1 MSTELEYHKAYVSVI
16 VKHLPDGRKTPLQII
31 FEDGR
36 KFNIDRVVEQR
47 RAAATKVGGTGI
59 RYKIII
65 GGRERYIFE
74 DDGLWFVE
82 AIGA

>member
-1 MSTELEYHKAYVSVI
+1 MNTEQRYHKAYVSVI
-16 VKHLPDGRKTPLQII
+16 VKHQPDGQKTPLQIT

-36 KFNIDRVVEQR
+36 KFDIDRVVECR

-65 GGRERYIFE
+65 GGRERYIYE